1 MTKVLIITGSVRP
14 NSVNRKIV
22 ELVKAE
28 VSRNDDAELQ
38 MADLGGLNLPFFDG
52 SMPPSAD
59 GFEITHDSVRLWSE
73 QVKSADAIIF
83 VSPEY
88 NHGLSGIQKNA
99 IDWLFNEW
107 TNKPVLFVAY
117 GWYAG
122 ANTLTQLREISTV
135 IKWQALE
142 SSVGLAFTKDIDL
155 EGNVIG
161 EGVNENLAKAVKEL
175 LAVG

>member
-38 MADLGGLNLPFFDG
+38 MADLGGLDLPFFDG
-52 SMPPSAD
+52 LMPP
-59 GFEITHDSVRLWSE
+59 
-73 QVKSADAIIF
+73 SADAIIF

-107 TNKPVLFVAY
+107 TDKPVLFVAY

-122 ANTLTQLREISTV
+122 ANALAQLREISTV